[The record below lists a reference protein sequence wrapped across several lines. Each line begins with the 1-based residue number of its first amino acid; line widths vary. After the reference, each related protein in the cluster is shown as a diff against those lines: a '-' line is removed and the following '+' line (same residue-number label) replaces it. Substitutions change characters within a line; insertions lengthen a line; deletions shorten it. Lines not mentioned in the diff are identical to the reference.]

1 MSTPVQQLFD
11 LSGQTAL
18 VTGGSRGLGLQIAE
32 SLGEAGA
39 KIVLT
44 SRKAADLE
52 EASADL
58 QARGIDTRWIA
69 ADASEPAEAQ
79 RVVREAMERV
89 GQIDILV
96 NNAGYGLVGAVEEA
110 SLDEVRAQFETN
122 VIGPLAM
129 LKAVLPAMRARRAG
143 RIINITSVS
152 GLAVWAGT
160 GVYCA
165 SKWALEGLTQTLAA
179 EVAELGI
186 KVTNVAPGGLR
197 TRFSAG
203 SKVIVASQIADYDG
217 LARDAERIMAD
228 HAGAEPGDPA
238 KAALAILRVADA
250 DAPPMHLLLGEDALT
265 YAGYAAAALQADINA
280 WKDLT
285 LSIGFAD
292 AHRTDPA

>member
-1 MSTPVQQLFD
+1 MNMTQTWLITGV
-11 LSGQTAL
+11 SGGLGREIALAALARGDVVIGTVRKASDVDAFERLGGQAL
-18 VTGGSRGLGLQIAE
+18 VLDVTD
-32 SLGEAGA
+32 EAAVRDG
-39 KIVLT
+39 V
-44 SRKAADLE
+44 AA
-52 EASADL
+52 
-58 QARGIDTRWIA
+58 
-69 ADASEPAEAQ
+69 AEA
-79 RVVREAMERV
+79 VT
-89 GQIDILV
+89 GKIDILV

-186 KVTNVAPGGLR
+186 RVTNVAPGGLR
-197 TRFSAG
+197 TAFAAG
-203 SKVIVASQIADYDG
+203 SKAIVASKIADYDG

-228 HAGAEPGDPA
+228 HAGQEPGDPA
-238 KAALAILRVADA
+238 KAALAILAIADA
-250 DAPPMHLLLGEDALT
+250 DAPPMHLLLGEDALK
-265 YAGYAAAALQADINA
+265 YAGYAAAALQADIEA
-280 WKDLT
+280 WKALT
-285 LSIGFAD
+285 LSIDFAD
-292 AHRTDPA
+292 ASRTEPA

>member
-1 MSTPVQQLFD
+1 MTQTWLITGA
-11 LSGQTAL
+11 SGGLGREIALAAVARGDVVFGTVRRPEAAEALERLGVRAL
-18 VTGGSRGLGLQIAE
+18 VLDVTDEAAVRAGVAQAE
-32 SLGEAGA
+32 AAAGA
-39 KIVLT
+39 
-44 SRKAADLE
+44 
-52 EASADL
+52 
-58 QARGIDTRWIA
+58 
-69 ADASEPAEAQ
+69 
-79 RVVREAMERV
+79 
-89 GQIDILV
+89 IDILV

-122 VIGPLAM
+122 VIGPLAL
-129 LKAVLPAMRARRAG
+129 LKAMLPAMRARRAG

-197 TRFSAG
+197 TAFAGG
-203 SKVIVASQIADYDG
+203 SKAVVAGKIADYDG
-217 LARDAERIMAD
+217 LARDAERLMAD
-228 HAGAEPGDPA
+228 HAGHEPGDPV
-238 KAALAILRVADA
+238 KAAQAILRIADEP
-250 DAPPMHLLLGEDALT
+250 APPLHLLLGEDALK
-265 YAGYAAAALQADINA
+265 YAGYAAAGLQADLDA

-292 AHRTDPA
+292 GPLSS

>member
-1 MSTPVQQLFD
+1 MTQTWLITGV
-11 LSGQTAL
+11 SG
-18 VTGGSRGLGLQIAE
+18 GLGREIA
-32 SLGEAGA
+32 LAALARGDVVVGT
-39 KIVLT
+39 V
-44 SRKAADLE
+44 RKARD
-52 EASADL
+52 
-58 QARGIDTRWIA
+58 
-69 ADASEPAEAQ
+69 ADAFELLGGHALILDVTDEAA
-79 RVVREAMERV
+79 VRAGVAQAQAITGR
-89 GQIDILV
+89 IDILV

-129 LKAVLPAMRARRAG
+129 LKAVLPAMRARQAG

-186 KVTNVAPGGLR
+186 KVVNVAPGGLR
-197 TRFSAG
+197 TGFSAG
-203 SKVIVASQIADYDG
+203 SKAIVASKIADYDG

-238 KAALAILRVADA
+238 KAAQAILQVADA
-250 DAPPMHLLLGEDALT
+250 DAPPMHLLLGEDALK
-265 YAGYAAAALQADINA
+265 YAGYASQALQADIAA
-280 WKDLT
+280 WKDVT

-292 AHRTDPA
+292 GPFAA

>member
-1 MSTPVQQLFD
+1 MTKTWLITGV
-11 LSGQTAL
+11 SG
-18 VTGGSRGLGLQIAE
+18 GLGREIA
-32 SLGEAGA
+32 L
-39 KIVLT
+39 
-44 SRKAADLE
+44 AAI
-52 EASADL
+52 
-58 QARGIDTRWIA
+58 ARGDVVFGTVRKTDA
-69 ADASEPAEAQ
+69 ADAFELLGGRALVLDVTDEAAVLAGVAE
-79 RVVREAMERV
+79 VEAA
-89 GQIDILV
+89 GGIDILV

-122 VIGPLAM
+122 VIGPLAL

-197 TRFSAG
+197 TSFSTG
-203 SKVIVASQIADYDG
+203 SKAIVASKIADYDG

-228 HAGAEPGDPA
+228 HAGSEPGDPA
-238 KAALAILRVADA
+238 KAAQAILTIADEA
-250 DAPPMHLLLGEDALT
+250 APPLHLLLGEDALK
-265 YAGYAAAALQADINA
+265 YAGYAAAGLAADIDA

-292 AHRTDPA
+292 GPFA

>member
-1 MSTPVQQLFD
+1 MTQTWLITGV
-11 LSGQTAL
+11 SGGLGREIALAALARGDVVVGTVRKAEAATAFEALGGHAL
-18 VTGGSRGLGLQIAE
+18 VLDVTD
-32 SLGEAGA
+32 EAA
-39 KIVLT
+39 V
-44 SRKAADLE
+44 KAGV
-52 EASADL
+52 
-58 QARGIDTRWIA
+58 AR
-69 ADASEPAEAQ
+69 AEAFT
-79 RVVREAMERV
+79 
-89 GQIDILV
+89 GQIDVLV

-143 RIINITSVS
+143 RIINVTSVS

-197 TRFSAG
+197 TSFSTG
-203 SKVIVASQIADYDG
+203 SKAIVTTKIADYDG

-228 HAGAEPGDPA
+228 HAGSEPGDPA
-238 KAALAILRVADA
+238 KAAQAILRIADEA
-250 DAPPMHLLLGEDALT
+250 APPMHLLLGEDALT
-265 YAGYAAAALQADINA
+265 YAGYAAAGLKADIDA
-280 WKDLT
+280 WKEVS
-285 LSIGFAD
+285 LSIGF
-292 AHRTDPA
+292 T

>member
-1 MSTPVQQLFD
+1 MNMT
-11 LSGQTAL
+11 QTWL
-18 VTGGSRGLGLQIAE
+18 ITGVSAGLGREIA
-32 SLGEAGA
+32 LAALARGDVVVGT
-39 KIVLT
+39 V
-44 SRKAADLE
+44 RKARD
-52 EASADL
+52 
-58 QARGIDTRWIA
+58 
-69 ADASEPAEAQ
+69 ADAFELLGGHALILDVTDEAA
-79 RVVREAMERV
+79 VRAGVAKAQAITGR
-89 GQIDILV
+89 IDVLV

-122 VIGPLAM
+122 VIGPLAV

-186 KVTNVAPGGLR
+186 RVVNVAPGGLR
-197 TRFSAG
+197 TGFSAG
-203 SKVIVASQIADYDG
+203 SKAIVASKIADYDG

-238 KAALAILRVADA
+238 KAAQAILQVADA
-250 DAPPMHLLLGEDALT
+250 DAPPMHLLLGEDALK
-265 YAGYAAAALQADINA
+265 YAGYASQALQADIAA

-292 AHRTDPA
+292 GPFAVQEDHP

>member
-1 MSTPVQQLFD
+1 MTQTWLITGV
-11 LSGQTAL
+11 SGGLGREIALAALARGDVVVGTVRKADAAAAFEALGGHAL
-18 VTGGSRGLGLQIAE
+18 VLDVTDP
-32 SLGEAGA
+32 
-39 KIVLT
+39 
-44 SRKAADLE
+44 AAVRDGV
-52 EASADL
+52 
-58 QARGIDTRWIA
+58 AR
-69 ADASEPAEAQ
+69 AEAVTG
-79 RVVREAMERV
+79 R
-89 GQIDILV
+89 IDILV

-122 VIGPLAM
+122 VIAPLAV

-186 KVTNVAPGGLR
+186 KVVNVAPGGLR
-197 TRFSAG
+197 TNFAGG
-203 SKVIVASQIADYDG
+203 SKTIVADKIADYDG

-228 HAGAEPGDPA
+228 HAGHEPGDPA
-238 KAALAILRVADA
+238 KAARAILAVADA
-250 DAPPMHLLLGEDALT
+250 EAPPMHLLLGEDALK
-265 YAGYAAAALQADINA
+265 YAGYAAAGLQTDIDA

-285 LSIGFAD
+285 LSIGFD
-292 AHRTDPA
+292 

>member
-1 MSTPVQQLFD
+1 MTQTWLITGV
-11 LSGQTAL
+11 SGGLGREIALAAIARGDTVVGTVRKAKDADAFELLGGHAL
-18 VTGGSRGLGLQIAE
+18 VLDVTDEAAVKTGVAQ
-32 SLGEAGA
+32 
-39 KIVLT
+39 
-44 SRKAADLE
+44 
-52 EASADL
+52 
-58 QARGIDTRWIA
+58 
-69 ADASEPAEAQ
+69 AEAIT
-79 RVVREAMERV
+79 
-89 GQIDILV
+89 GQVDILV

-143 RIINITSVS
+143 RIINVTSVS

-165 SKWALEGLTQTLAA
+165 SKWALEGLTQTLGA
-179 EVAELGI
+179 EVAELGV

-197 TRFSAG
+197 TSFSTG
-203 SKVIVASQIADYDG
+203 SKAIVASKIADYDG

-228 HAGAEPGDPA
+228 HAGHEPGDPA
-238 KAALAILRVADA
+238 KAAQAILTIADA
-250 DAPPMHLLLGEDALT
+250 DAPPLHLLLGEDALK
-265 YAGYAAAALQADINA
+265 YAGYAAAGLQADIDA

-292 AHRTDPA
+292 GPFA